1 MNINKNYLAFIF
13 VLAALVG
20 CGGGGSSADNTAY
33 QPKPVVISALDIT
46 AELTE
51 QGQTLRAVISCMYCH
66 HQTYQIPRPSPNHL
80 HLKQPGQ
87 MYLSKFEQH
96 Y

>member
-51 QGQTLRAVISCMYCH
+51 QGQTLRAVISCMYF
-66 HQTYQIPRPSPNHL
+66 S
-80 HLKQPGQ
+80 
-87 MYLSKFEQH
+87 
-96 Y
+96 